1 MNNDTETYG
10 YQSICSAYD
19 SRFGI
24 LCVVEDIIKQVG
36 RRIKEIRKSRGFA
49 SQEAF
54 AVYMKKHRTAIG
66 HLEVGRK
73 DFRLTTLI
81 TVAQALDVTLS
92 ELFAGV
98 EGEPVKRRKATKTS
112 TSRYALLKEAALMES
127 AAKRL
132 RALAD

>member
-1 MNNDTETYG
+1 
-10 YQSICSAYD
+10 
-19 SRFGI
+19 
-24 LCVVEDIIKQVG
+24 VVEDILKHVG
-36 RRIKEIRKSRGFA
+36 RRIKEIRISRGFA

-54 AVYMKKHRTAIG
+54 AAYLKMHRTAIG

-81 TVAQALDVTLS
+81 KVAQALDVTLS

-98 EGEPVKRRKATKTS
+98 EGGPVKRRKATKTS
-112 TSRYALLKEAALMES
+112 TNRYALLKEAALMES

-132 RALAD
+132 KAIADAAK